1 MLFDALR
8 KTFRALRS
16 DRRGNV
22 AILSALALPMLI
34 GMMGIGAEVGSWY
47 EGKRGLQN
55 AADSAAIAAATNGSD
70 DSYDDEARA
79 VAAQYGFTDGMS
91 GTTVTAQNNQ
101 PCPAGGDDECYRVTV
116 SRLQPLFLAQVVG
129 YKGDVM
135 VDGTPYKRISSTA
148 LAIQGEGP
156 RQYCILTLAT
166 SGDALRTDGAP
177 FADLSGCN
185 TMSNADSRCVGHD
198 LKADIGDAAG
208 VNDGC
213 GKKKNSHVDP
223 LEDPFAELAENIP
236 DISCPDGYPAAPVKK
251 TDPKLPK
258 ENTLS
263 GPETRTLIPICGDLE
278 LTGPYFITEPN
289 TVLVVKNGSINL
301 KGNTMLTQPGASL
314 TIIFTGTENR
324 THAQIGNGKFD
335 IAAPPKDSDSP
346 WKGVAMYQDPATTH
360 GVDVSEAGNQPTWNI
375 TGLVYMPHAD
385 VTFSGAVSKASGGK
399 SCFALVVSTLLING
413 TGSILNHGEC
423 KEAGL
428 TLPEG
433 KAPSRGE
440 LVS

>member
-91 GTTVTAQNNQ
+91 GMTVTAQNNQ
-101 PCPAGGDDECYRVTV
+101 PCPAGGDDECYRVTI

-129 YKGDVM
+129 FKGDVM

-166 SGDALRTDGAP
+166 NGDALRTNGAP

-185 TMSNADSRCVGHD
+185 TMSNADSTCVGHD
-198 LKADIGDAAG
+198 LKADVGDAAG
-208 VNDGC
+208 VNNGC

-223 LEDPFAELAENIP
+223 LEDPFSELAENIP
-236 DISCPDGYPAAPVKK
+236 TVGDTDCPEAPVKK
-251 TDPKLPK
+251 KDPPLPSK
-258 ENTLS
+258 NLMS
-263 GPETRTLIPICGDLE
+263 GPMTENKLVCGDVQLN
-278 LTGPYFITEPN
+278 GPLFVTEPN
-289 TVLVVKNGSINL
+289 TLLVIKDGSLDL
-301 KGNTMLTQPGASL
+301 KGFTLMTQPGASL
-314 TIIFTGTENR
+314 TVIFTGTENR

-335 IAAPPKDSDSP
+335 IAAPTDGV
-346 WKGVAMYQDPATTH
+346 WKGVAMYQDPETTH
-360 GVDVSEAGNQPTWNI
+360 GVDVTEAGNQPTWNI

-399 SCFALVVSTLLING
+399 SCFALVVNTLLING